1 MLEPSA
7 LPPLRPR
14 KPLRHLLTSLAL
26 PLATLGQWVPCAQA
40 QLPFM
45 ALTGDGT
52 TGTLMENGEADGY
65 RFQTEGSPLTVNWLG
80 LYDAANNDET
90 GTVGD
95 GLQASHRV
103 SIWLESDGTLV
114 TQTIVLTTD
123 ALVGNFRGHNIT
135 PVILAANTGYV
146 IAADYGET
154 GDRQWEGADTAE
166 WGIYGGI
173 SNIEGRY
180 GVPGAGMP
188 TDPWGVIVGPNF
200 GGEGPAPPAFRWKGA
215 NGSHWTDVANWDNT
229 VPGPGNVATFSN
241 SPTAGATVKL
251 DTDVTVAGLTFNN
264 LVTNQT
270 IAPTIA
276 ETLTLESGSLV
287 TVDAGSHSIS
297 ANVDITSGTKLGPGT
312 VNLSGTV
319 TAHHEGAG
327 NIAMF
332 VSDGAL
338 RISGST
344 TVDPSKRVRVDGSG
358 ILEVTGV
365 LNTAGQ
371 VMPVGSGDSTD
382 TATLILKGSG
392 QWNQTHTGG
401 GDFAIG
407 IAGAN
412 NGRLII
418 QDTAQLNS
426 TFLSVALFG
435 PGTGTVQQNGGTVT
449 LVTTSANYTN
459 LGRPALMLGL
469 AGSADYHLNGGTL
482 NCGSIGGGGINL
494 GGGGSGQLYLNGG
507 TLVANMD
514 DLIIIDPVGDLS
526 ALVGQN
532 SFMQGLE
539 RVVVQSGAV
548 IDTAGHI
555 ITIDQNLEHDT
566 DGPAIDGGLTKQ
578 GLGTLKLLQTSSYT
592 GPTKVQGGT
601 LACAT
606 AASMAPT
613 ALEIDAAAKVDL
625 AYIGNRNIPKLKI
638 GVDVKRPGVYGS
650 SSSPAPL
657 ANQDDVHF
665 AGTGTVTVDGS
676 SGFTNWADANNA
688 TGQTPGQD
696 HDKDGVQNG
705 IEYFMGQT
713 GSSLTAM
720 PGLDGTNTV
729 TWPMDPAYNG
739 TYEVQTSP
747 DFAIWTN
754 VVPKP
759 VPSGGSVRYTIPTGA
774 LGGKSF
780 VRLLVT
786 PMP

>member
-1 MLEPSA
+1 
-7 LPPLRPR
+7 
-14 KPLRHLLTSLAL
+14 
-26 PLATLGQWVPCAQA
+26 
-40 QLPFM
+40 
-45 ALTGDGT
+45 
-52 TGTLMENGEADGY
+52 
-65 RFQTEGSPLTVNWLG
+65 
-80 LYDAANNDET
+80 
-90 GTVGD
+90 
-95 GLQASHRV
+95 
-103 SIWLESDGTLV
+103 
-114 TQTIVLTTD
+114 
-123 ALVGNFRGHNIT
+123 
-135 PVILAANTGYV
+135 
-146 IAADYGET
+146 
-154 GDRQWEGADTAE
+154 
-166 WGIYGGI
+166 
-173 SNIEGRY
+173 
-180 GVPGAGMP
+180 
-188 TDPWGVIVGPNF
+188 
-200 GGEGPAPPAFRWKGA
+200 
-215 NGSHWTDVANWDNT
+215 
-229 VPGPGNVATFSN
+229 
-241 SPTAGATVKL
+241 
-251 DTDVTVAGLTFNN
+251 
-264 LVTNQT
+264 
-270 IAPTIA
+270 
-276 ETLTLESGSLV
+276 
-287 TVDAGSHSIS
+287 
-297 ANVDITSGTKLGPGT
+297 
-312 VNLSGTV
+312 
-319 TAHHEGAG
+319 
-327 NIAMF
+327 
-332 VSDGAL
+332 
-338 RISGST
+338 
-344 TVDPSKRVRVDGSG
+344 
-358 ILEVTGV
+358 
-365 LNTAGQ
+365 
-371 VMPVGSGDSTD
+371 
-382 TATLILKGSG
+382 
-392 QWNQTHTGG
+392 
-401 GDFAIG
+401 
-407 IAGAN
+407 
-412 NGRLII
+412 
-418 QDTAQLNS
+418 
-426 TFLSVALFG
+426 
-435 PGTGTVQQNGGTVT
+435 
-449 LVTTSANYTN
+449 
-459 LGRPALMLGL
+459 
-469 AGSADYHLNGGTL
+469 
-482 NCGSIGGGGINL
+482 
-494 GGGGSGQLYLNGG
+494 
-507 TLVANMD
+507 MD

-613 ALEIDAAAKVDL
+613 PLEIDAAAKVDL

-638 GVDVKRPGVYGS
+638 GVNVKRPGVYGS

-676 SGFTNWADANNA
+676 SGFTSWANANNA

-759 VPSGGSVRYTIPTGA
+759 VPSGGSVRYTIPTGV